1 MRARII
7 TFLRRTAVILCFG
20 WIAWLVADQDGWIP
34 AEIDRLLG
42 IHYFNGPWFEIWG
55 LTWEKDRLLFN
66 YRYSCQKY
74 PVSTIFCSTGSNLQ
88 CRFWDAAGQELPCA
102 TAPIGLCGQVSKG
115 QTWVVVPPGAKH
127 MEVQFKFDDDDFRV
141 KVKLP
146 SRGWW
151 GETSE
156 AVTPEGSSA
165 DDSAPSER

>member
-7 TFLRRTAVILCFG
+7 TCVYRIAVFLCFG
-20 WIAWLVADQDGWIP
+20 WVAWWVAEQDGRIA
-34 AEIDRLLG
+34 AEIDKLIG

-66 YRYSCQKY
+66 FRYSCQKY
-74 PVSTIFCSTGSNLQ
+74 PVSTIFGATGNDLQ
-88 CRFWDAAGQELPCA
+88 CRFWDAAGQELPSRI
-102 TAPIGLCGQVSKG
+102 APIGLCGRISEHR
-115 QTWVVVPPGAKH
+115 TWVVVPPGAKY
-127 MEVQFKFDDDDFRV
+127 MEVQLKMDHGYTI

-151 GETSE
+151 AETSE